1 MIIEPNPD
9 SATKVYLQIT
19 SGRQNTVLIINITF
33 IKQTVKLSDFAV
45 ENFQISNQRK
55 KWNQAI
61 RSQRHKQTSLEVE

>member
-33 IKQTVKLSDFAV
+33 IKQTVKLSDFV
-45 ENFQISNQRK
+45 IENFQIWNQRK

-61 RSQRHKQTSLEVE
+61 QSKDINKQA